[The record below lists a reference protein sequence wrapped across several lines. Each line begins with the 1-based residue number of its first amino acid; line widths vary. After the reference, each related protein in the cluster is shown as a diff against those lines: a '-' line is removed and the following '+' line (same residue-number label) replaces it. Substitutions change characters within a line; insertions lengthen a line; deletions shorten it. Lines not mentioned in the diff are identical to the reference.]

1 MQKNQITNYKLPSK
15 VHININRYYDII
27 YILFVLEC
35 FIYYSFSFPNENKNL
50 IFYFKIIFKDSQNWF
65 VFFFFGLNHYQSR
78 LQNYSIPASSK
89 AAKCAPIPANASVAD
104 SRSAGS

>member
-35 FIYYSFSFPNENKNL
+35 FIYYSFSYENFPNENKNRSYL
-50 IFYFKIIFKDSQNWF
+50 FKIIFKDFSK
-65 VFFFFGLNHYQSR
+65 FGF
-78 LQNYSIPASSK
+78 
-89 AAKCAPIPANASVAD
+89 
-104 SRSAGS
+104 